1 QPHAADA
8 GRTDLAASQPQFVRH
23 ALRTVRWIAQG
34 VVEDLLFD
42 FGRHAIGMGVAWAA
56 FLFDQGSDAADLEGT
71 TNLVEGVAVI
81 THYLAGLG
89 HVAEFFGQL
98 QQGQFPLGTLR
109 ERSHLGTPDSWWFG
123 DYQSIPETRVAAPGI
138 DSVRCWAHNSQLS
151 EKYKISSEVGLDW
164 PFDARRPI
172 VSQSIPM

>member
-1 QPHAADA
+1 VSHTARACP
-8 GRTDLAASQPQFVRH
+8 
-23 ALRTVRWIAQG
+23 
-34 VVEDLLFD
+34 ED
-42 FGRHAIGMGVAWAA
+42 A

-109 ERSHLGTPDSWWFG
+109 ERSHLGLLPQIS
-123 DYQSIPETRVAAPGI
+123 PGM
-138 DSVRCWAHNSQLS
+138 
-151 EKYKISSEVGLDW
+151 K
-164 PFDARRPI
+164 
-172 VSQSIPM
+172 